1 MNDVMNLR
9 TDYTK
14 NDKNDLE
21 KAVPFPPVEVDQP
34 GGEGGAFF
42 ILQLSKKQLLDCHIA
57 QKNENIHRSE

>member
-21 KAVPFPPVEVDQP
+21 KAFLIPIPLVEINQP
-34 GGEGGAFF
+34 G
-42 ILQLSKKQLLDCHIA
+42 I
-57 QKNENIHRSE
+57 R

>member
-34 GGEGGAFF
+34 GGVR
-42 ILQLSKKQLLDCHIA
+42 
-57 QKNENIHRSE
+57 RSLFYYIGKFVL

>member
-34 GGEGGAFF
+34 GGVRRSLFYITGRNIYRQF
-42 ILQLSKKQLLDCHIA
+42 LLPPLINA
-57 QKNENIHRSE
+57 IM